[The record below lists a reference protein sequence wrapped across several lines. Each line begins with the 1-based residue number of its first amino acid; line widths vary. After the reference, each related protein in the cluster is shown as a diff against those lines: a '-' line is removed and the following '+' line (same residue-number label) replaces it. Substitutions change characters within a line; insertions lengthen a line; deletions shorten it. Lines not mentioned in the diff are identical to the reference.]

1 MAFPVSS
8 SPPRAP
14 PVMYKAPLGTRWEK
28 EKAAAGGAEAFEY
41 ATDPKCIGPWII
53 GECVGKGAS
62 GRVKIAKHK
71 RTGQLAAVKIL
82 PLAPLV
88 NSRASLATQQ
98 AKTEKQR
105 LGIDRE
111 ITMMKLMNHPNILRI
126 YDVYEGARELFLIL
140 EYVEGGELF
149 DFLVNKGRLD
159 PSEALTVF
167 LQIIY
172 GLNYAH
178 TFSIIH
184 RDLKPENIL
193 IASFNPPLVKIAD
206 WGMAAFAPPSLHLET
221 SCGSPH
227 YASPE
232 IVNGHR
238 YQGTATDIWSCGIVL
253 FALLSG
259 RLPFDDKDVGILLSK
274 VKSGV
279 FEMPQSL
286 DPLAKNLLS
295 RMLVV
300 DVHQRITISEI
311 LVHPWVTSSAAA
323 LVSKIPPNPSVPPS
337 PEVLARPILH
347 PALID
352 ADLFSSLRII
362 WGKYTDREGESIK
375 RDLCSPAGQ
384 GVHAKAFYFLLGK
397 YREETSKLNDPKLA
411 DSAVADVSLGSMSF
425 NLGWELDTKIGTGL
439 LKKYGGSNRDPF
451 PIQGRSRSV
460 AAPIGLHPIPPS
472 IRRTATTSPRERP
485 ASPAGP
491 RYPAAK
497 EPVVRSGFHVPR
509 SHPKSSFATA
519 GGPRSQPPRR
529 GYTFSHPA
537 VKDASSASVETS
549 SVQRAASHRVSVAT
563 QRPSSELPVK
573 SSRRTD
579 NSILPFPAVGR
590 SSSTR
595 KPTLAPVTPMSD
607 ISSHIKADP
616 CSTETKADG
625 LLVKINNLAITDKHN
640 QQQRMSVCSD
650 KENKGIGEE
659 SWSYVGTDEGPSGI
673 GLNVG
678 RDVGREVGNVVD
690 DDTIPNKGMKER
702 KPRPPPLELPSLSKK
717 RSTLS
722 ILPSPVALSP
732 PLSSVHTHSRLLT
745 SPVVGEFKGW
755 FSNLF
760 SWKHQGAHSQSSSW
774 TLYSTDD
781 SVKTCDVVKRALE
794 GMGVIIDN
802 TISPGS
808 SGTSEPTFL
817 RCRLDE
823 SSCGELTN
831 MKPVRFKVWFSPTA
845 ANLAIPNSP
854 LMSPTNFLS
863 APPPPAV
870 LSHGRASVFVNK
882 SPHIVPLP
890 SPNPCASSSVSRV
903 YVSVVS
909 LVQERG
915 SATTFRAIWRR
926 LKDVYSEGSI
936 AADCFSP
943 AMVSTP
949 VVEGS
954 PNFAV

>member
-14 PVMYKAPLGTRWEK
+14 PVKYKAPLGTRWEK

-71 RTGQLAAVKIL
+71 HTGQLAAVKIL

-126 YDVYEGARELFLIL
+126 YDVYEGTRELFLIL

-149 DFLVNKGRLD
+149 DFLVNKGRLE

-300 DVHQRITISEI
+300 DVRQRITIPEI

-347 PALID
+347 PSLID

-362 WGKYTDREGESIK
+362 WGKYTDRDGESIK

-397 YREETSKLNDPKLA
+397 YREETSKLDNPN
-411 DSAVADVSLGSMSF
+411 SAVADSMSF

-439 LKKYGGSNRDPF
+439 LKKYDNSSRDPLL
-451 PIQGRSRSV
+451 IQGRSRSV

-491 RYPAAK
+491 RYLAAK
-497 EPVVRSGFHVPR
+497 EPGVRSGSHVPR
-509 SHPKSSFATA
+509 SHPKTSFATA
-519 GGPRSQPPRR
+519 GGPRPQPSRR
-529 GYTFSHPA
+529 GYTFSHPI
-537 VKDASSASVETS
+537 VKDGSTASVETS
-549 SVQRAASHRVSVAT
+549 SVQRATSHRMSAAT
-563 QRPSSELPVK
+563 QRPQSELPAK
-573 SSRRTD
+573 SSRRID
-579 NSILPFPAVGR
+579 NSVLPFPAVGR
-590 SSSTR
+590 SPSAR
-595 KPTLAPVTPMSD
+595 KPTLAPVTPILD
-607 ISSHIKADP
+607 VSSYCKEDPMEAKAD
-616 CSTETKADG
+616 D
-625 LLVKINNLAITDKHN
+625 LLAKINSLAITDNHL
-640 QQQRMSVCSD
+640 QQQRMSVYSG
-650 KENKGIGEE
+650 KENKNVGEE
-659 SWSYVGTDEGPSGI
+659 SWSYVGTDEGRSGI
-673 GLNVG
+673 GLSVG
-678 RDVGREVGNVVD
+678 RDVGREVGNVVAD
-690 DDTIPNKGMKER
+690 GDIIPNKGMKER
-702 KPRPPPLELPSLSKK
+702 KTRPPPLELPSLNKK

-774 TLYSTDD
+774 ILYSTDD
-781 SVKTCDVVKRALE
+781 SAKTCDGVKRALE
-794 GMGVIIDN
+794 GMGVVVDSPGS
-802 TISPGS
+802 TVLPGS

-823 SSCGELTN
+823 SNCGELAN
-831 MKPVRFKVWFSPTA
+831 MKPVRFKVWFSPSSTP
-845 ANLAIPNSP
+845 NLAVPNSP
-854 LMSPTNFLS
+854 LMSPTSNLLS
-863 APPPPAV
+863 APPPPVV
-870 LSHGRASVFVNK
+870 LARGRASVFVNK
-882 SPHIVPLP
+882 SPQVLPLTI
-890 SPNPCASSSVSRV
+890 PNPCTSSSASRACVSMI
-903 YVSVVS
+903 S
-909 LVQERG
+909 LIQERG

-943 AMVSTP
+943 VMVSTP

-954 PNFAV
+954 PTLAV

>member
-14 PVMYKAPLGTRWEK
+14 PVKYKAPLGTRWEK

-41 ATDPKCIGPWII
+41 ATDPKSIGPWII

-71 RTGQLAAVKIL
+71 HTGQLAAVKIL

-126 YDVYEGARELFLIL
+126 YDVYEGTRELFLIL

-149 DFLVNKGRLD
+149 DFLVNKGRLE

-167 LQIIY
+167 MQIIY

-232 IVNGHR
+232 IVNGHK

-279 FEMPQSL
+279 FKMPQSL

-300 DVHQRITISEI
+300 DVHQRITIPEI
-311 LVHPWVTSSAAA
+311 LVHPWVTSSSAA

-347 PALID
+347 PSLID

-397 YREETSKLNDPKLA
+397 YREETSKLDGPNA
-411 DSAVADVSLGSMSF
+411 AVADSMSF

-439 LKKYGGSNRDPF
+439 LKKYDSSNRDLL

-460 AAPIGLHPIPPS
+460 AAPIGLYPIPPS

-497 EPVVRSGFHVPR
+497 ESGVRSAFHVPR
-509 SHPKSSFATA
+509 SHPKTSFATA
-519 GGPRSQPPRR
+519 GGPRPQPPRR
-529 GYTFSHPA
+529 GYTFSHSTI
-537 VKDASSASVETS
+537 KDGSTVSVETS
-549 SVQRAASHRVSVAT
+549 SVQRAASHRVSAAT
-563 QRPSSELPVK
+563 QRPQSESPSK
-573 SSRRTD
+573 SSRRID
-579 NSILPFPAVGR
+579 NNILPFPAVGR
-590 SSSTR
+590 SSSIR
-595 KPTLAPVTPMSD
+595 KPSLAPVTPMLD
-607 ISSHIKADP
+607 ASSHFKEDLFSTESKAD
-616 CSTETKADG
+616 D
-625 LLVKINNLAITDKHN
+625 LLAKINGLTITDNHL
-640 QQQRMSVCSD
+640 QQQRMSVYSD
-650 KENKGIGEE
+650 KENKSVGEE
-659 SWSYVGTDEGPSGI
+659 SWSYVGTDEGRSAI
-673 GLNVG
+673 GLSVG
-678 RDVGREVGNVVD
+678 RDVGREVGNLVAD
-690 DDTIPNKGMKER
+690 GDTIPNKGMKER
-702 KPRPPPLELPSLSKK
+702 KTRPPPLELPSLNKK

-722 ILPSPVALSP
+722 TLPSPVALSP

-760 SWKHQGAHSQSSSW
+760 SWKHQAHSQSSPW

-781 SVKTCDVVKRALE
+781 SVKTCDGVKRMLE
-794 GMGVIIDN
+794 EMGVIVDSPS
-802 TISPGS
+802 TVSPGS
-808 SGTSEPTFL
+808 GGASESTFV

-823 SSCGELTN
+823 SSYGELAN
-831 MKPVRFKVWFSPTA
+831 MKPFTSHVA
-845 ANLAIPNSP
+845 DIE
-854 LMSPTNFLS
+854 LS
-863 APPPPAV
+863 
-870 LSHGRASVFVNK
+870 F
-882 SPHIVPLP
+882 
-890 SPNPCASSSVSRV
+890 SSSATYYGCTWEVQRLCEQKPS
-903 YVSVVS
+903 YTAPS
-909 LVQERG
+909 L
-915 SATTFRAIWRR
+915 
-926 LKDVYSEGSI
+926 
-936 AADCFSP
+936 P
-943 AMVSTP
+943 
-949 VVEGS
+949 
-954 PNFAV
+954 

>member
-1 MAFPVSS
+1 

-126 YDVYEGARELFLIL
+126 YDVYEGTRELFLIL

-300 DVHQRITISEI
+300 DVQQRITIPEI

-323 LVSKIPPNPSVPPS
+323 LISKIPPNPSVPPS

-347 PALID
+347 PSLID

-397 YREETSKLNDPKLA
+397 YREETSKLDDPKLT

-439 LKKYGGSNRDPF
+439 LKRYEGSNRDPF

-460 AAPIGLHPIPPS
+460 AAPIGLHPVPPS

-497 EPVVRSGFHVPR
+497 EPVLRSGFQVPR
-509 SHPKSSFATA
+509 SHPKSSFAMA

-529 GYTFSHPA
+529 GYTVSHPA

-563 QRPSSELPVK
+563 QRPPSELPVK
-573 SSRRTD
+573 SSRRID
-579 NSILPFPAVGR
+579 NSVLPFPAVRR

-595 KPTLAPVTPMSD
+595 KPSIAPVTPMSD
-607 ISSHIKADP
+607 ISSHIKVDP
-616 CSTETKADG
+616 CSAETKADD
-625 LLVKINNLAITDKHN
+625 LLVKINNLTIADKHN
-640 QQQRMSVCSD
+640 QERRMSVCSD
-650 KENKGIGEE
+650 KENKGIDED

-673 GLNVG
+673 GLVVG
-678 RDVGREVGNVVD
+678 RDVGREVGNVD
-690 DDTIPNKGMKER
+690 DGTIPNKGMKER
-702 KPRPPPLELPSLSKK
+702 KTRPPPLELPSLSKK

-722 ILPSPVALSP
+722 ILPSP
-732 PLSSVHTHSRLLT
+732 PLSSAHTHSRLLT

-760 SWKHQGAHSQSSSW
+760 SWKHQGAHSQSNSW
-774 TLYSTDD
+774 TLYSTEN

-794 GMGVIIDN
+794 GMSVVIDIPSS
-802 TISPGS
+802 TVLPAS
-808 SGTSEPTFL
+808 SGTFEPTFL

-823 SSCGELTN
+823 SSCGELAN

-854 LMSPTNFLS
+854 
-863 APPPPAV
+863 
-870 LSHGRASVFVNK
+870 
-882 SPHIVPLP
+882 
-890 SPNPCASSSVSRV
+890 
-903 YVSVVS
+903 
-909 LVQERG
+909 
-915 SATTFRAIWRR
+915 
-926 LKDVYSEGSI
+926 
-936 AADCFSP
+936 
-943 AMVSTP
+943 
-949 VVEGS
+949 
-954 PNFAV
+954 